1 MRTGRREKVAIGM
14 LSDVSSVVRVAF
26 WCVVI
31 GIALGMVIG
40 FSAVHGSGS
49 GSTPPPQPAV
59 VAPANPAD
67 RV

>member
-1 MRTGRREKVAIGM
+1 MFC
-14 LSDVSSVVRVAF
+14 DVTSAVRVAF

-40 FSAVHGSGS
+40 FSAASGS
-49 GSTPPPQPAV
+49 ASTPPSPSHPAV

>member
-1 MRTGRREKVAIGM
+1 MFC
-14 LSDVSSVVRVAF
+14 DVSSAVRVAF

-40 FSAVHGSGS
+40 FSAVGGSRA
-49 GSTPPPQPAV
+49 TPPPHPAV

>member
-1 MRTGRREKVAIGM
+1 MRSERREKVAIGM
-14 LSDVSSVVRVAF
+14 LCDVSSAVRVAF

-40 FSAVHGSGS
+40 FSAAHGSS
-49 GSTPPPQPAV
+49 ATPPPRPAV

>member
-1 MRTGRREKVAIGM
+1 MRSGQREKVAVGM
-14 LSDVSSVVRVAF
+14 FCDVSSAVRVAF

-40 FSAVHGSGS
+40 FSAVSGS
-49 GSTPPPQPAV
+49 RATPPPHPAV